1 MVQLELFETL
11 PAKGRDVV
19 FFGALL
25 PADAGERLLAP
36 VHERLKRLGIDRRVQ
51 RSDRL
56 HVSLLR
62 VGFHDR
68 LDDAHVEALR
78 AAAGALD
85 LPALEIAFTALM
97 SFGRPG
103 QRGRRPLV
111 LVPGDD
117 SDRVL
122 GLAAEIE
129 RAVRGRRVPL
139 DGAAGGVPHMTLCY
153 APQRLP
159 PTALEPPIVLP
170 LSRVALIRSHRGET
184 RYSLLWQA
192 D

>member
-1 MVQLELFETL
+1 MVQLELFDAL
-11 PAKGRDVV
+11 PARGRDIV

-25 PADAGERLLAP
+25 PPESGERLLAP
-36 VHERLKRLGIDRRVQ
+36 LHDRLKRLGVAPRLH

-62 VGFHDR
+62 IGFHDR
-68 LDDAHVEALR
+68 LGYDHVEALR
-78 AAAGALD
+78 AAASGTD
-85 LPALEIAFTALM
+85 IPPLEIAFTTLM

-103 QRGRRPLV
+103 QRGNRPLV

-117 SDRVL
+117 GDRVV

-129 RAVRGRRVPL
+129 RAVRGRRVPIE
-139 DGAAGGVPHMTLCY
+139 GSAGGVPHMTLCY
-153 APQRLP
+153 APLRLP
-159 PTALEPPIVLP
+159 PMTLEPPIVLP

-184 RYSLLWQA
+184 RYSLLWHT
-192 D
+192 

>member
-25 PADAGERLLAP
+25 PADAGERLMAP
-36 VHERLKRLGIDRRVQ
+36 VQDRLRRLGVERRVQ

-68 LDDAHVEALR
+68 LDDTHVETLR
-78 AAAGALD
+78 MAAGALD
-85 LPALEIAFTALM
+85 LPPLEIAFTGLM

-103 QRGRRPLV
+103 QRGKRPLV

-117 SDRVL
+117 ARAVL
-122 GLAAEIE
+122 SRAVAIE
-129 RAVRGRRVPL
+129 RAVRGRVPL
-139 DGAAGGVPHMTLCY
+139 DGTAGGVPHMTLCY

-159 PTALEPPIVLP
+159 PTVLEPPVVLP

-184 RYSLLWQA
+184 RYSLLWQT
-192 D
+192 